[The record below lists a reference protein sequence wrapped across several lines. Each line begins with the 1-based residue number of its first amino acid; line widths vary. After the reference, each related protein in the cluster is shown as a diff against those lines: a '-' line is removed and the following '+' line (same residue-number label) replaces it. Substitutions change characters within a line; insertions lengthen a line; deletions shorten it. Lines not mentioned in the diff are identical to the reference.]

1 MAEVMIRHRTGG
13 LAMACLVAVA
23 GCGSSASKHAASSR
37 ARAESATSA
46 ATSSSTTAAANNEA
60 SKPPKQILSDAAAAL
75 RNAHSYAMQ
84 GTIIQ
89 NHQRLRLKLTT
100 TSATSVD
107 LAFSIASSTVQ
118 LIGLPSGSYIRGNVR
133 FWKSQVGARAAR
145 IANHWIQVP
154 SPAARGV
161 TSSLGAL
168 APATLSRCLVEDHGT
183 LSLAG
188 QTTIDGRSAILLK
201 DAGNAPGS
209 SPSVLAVSASGPPY
223 PLRYVSSGRQRAGG
237 RIDVCNNGKANDAHG
252 TITFAQFGQVAPI
265 QPPTGA
271 EQLAPQGPR
280 T

>member
-1 MAEVMIRHRTGG
+1 
-13 LAMACLVAVA
+13 VA

-37 ARAESATSA
+37 ASATSSTST
-46 ATSSSTTAAANNEA
+46 ATSSSATSAANNEA
-60 SKPPKQILSDAAAAL
+60 SKPPKQILADAAAAL

-84 GTIIQ
+84 GTITQ

-107 LAFSIASSTVQ
+107 LAVSIANSMVQ
-118 LIGLPSGSYIRGNVR
+118 LIGLPSGSYVRGNVS
-133 FWKSQVGARAAR
+133 FWTSQVGARAAR
-145 IANHWIQVP
+145 LANRWIQVP
-154 SPAARGV
+154 PPDAHGV

-183 LSLAG
+183 LSVG
-188 QTTIDGRSAILLK
+188 GKTTIDGRSAILLR

-209 SPSVLAVSASGPPY
+209 SPGVLAVSASGAPF

-252 TITFAQFGQVAPI
+252 TITFGQFGRVAPI

-271 EQLAPQGPR
+271 EQLAQGPR